1 MSSSSPLFSSFLNCD
16 DSNFCFP
23 VPSSSVHFL
32 RSPDHFY
39 NTLLQRVESAKRR
52 VVLSALYLGTD
63 ALEQRLVHRL
73 AVAAKSVATK
83 RPVEVRILLDFFRA
97 TRGATANDGKSST
110 TMLAP
115 LCIYDNV
122 EVRLF
127 HTPKLRGLLKSVL
140 PERTNEIVGLQHMKF
155 FVFDDTVLI
164 TGANLSDQ
172 YFVNRR
178 DRYLLIEDCPLLADF
193 FVDLF
198 HLVGDNSF
206 RLLADGRVEFTAG
219 GTLLP
224 IHPETGSFP
233 RIQSQICDAV
243 DKLFAKYK
251 VKVAKQK
258 ATDAALATKMPD
270 SADGTTTFV
279 VPFLQ
284 MGLFNVNQ
292 EVELLSKLFSC
303 CTTTSG
309 QNVDDKLHRLDFTLI
324 SAYFNLFDPYAD
336 LILHKCSAPFKILFA
351 SPQANGFLGAHG
363 LSGHIPAMYELY
375 ALDFVRRT
383 VQANKTDRI
392 AFSEWTRPGWT
403 FHGKGI
409 WVEEWHRR
417 RPQNDATAADVA
429 DTAWRPGP
437 RVATV
442 VGSSNFGFRSAHRD
456 LEAQLLLVTDND
468 ALRER
473 IAEEKNSLFVHS
485 ELLDPSVFLRRDCL
499 IPAWLK
505 YAARMFRHFF

>member
-1 MSSSSPLFSSFLNCD
+1 MSSSSSPLFSPWLNCD
-16 DSNFCFP
+16 DSNLCFP
-23 VPSSSVHFL
+23 VRSSSVHFL

-39 NTLLQRVESAKRR
+39 NTLLQRVQSARRR

-63 ALEQRLVHRL
+63 ALEQRFVHRL
-73 AVAAKSVATK
+73 AVAAKNVATK
-83 RPVEVRILLDFFRA
+83 RPVKVRILLDFFRA
-97 TRGATANDGKSST
+97 TRGATADGKSST

-115 LCIYDNV
+115 LCIHDNV

-127 HTPKLRGLLKSVL
+127 HTPKLRGLLKSAL

-198 HLVGDNSF
+198 RLVGDNSF

-219 GTLLP
+219 GTLSP
-224 IHPETGSFP
+224 THPETV
-233 RIQSQICDAV
+233 A
-243 DKLFAKYK
+243 KLFAKFK

-258 ATDAALATKMPD
+258 AADAASAKKVPD
-270 SADGTTTFV
+270 WADGTTTFV

-292 EVELLSKLFSC
+292 EVELLSKLFSS

-309 QNVDDKLHRLDFTLI
+309 QNGDDDDLRRLDFTLI

-336 LILHKCSAPFKILFA
+336 LILHKCRAPFKIAFA

-363 LSGHIPAMYELY
+363 LSGHIPAMYEHY

-383 VQANKTDRI
+383 VQANQADRI

-417 RPQNDATAADVA
+417 RPQNDTAASAAAADGA
-429 DTAWRPGP
+429 DTAWCLGP

-505 YAARMFRHFF
+505 YAARVFRHFF